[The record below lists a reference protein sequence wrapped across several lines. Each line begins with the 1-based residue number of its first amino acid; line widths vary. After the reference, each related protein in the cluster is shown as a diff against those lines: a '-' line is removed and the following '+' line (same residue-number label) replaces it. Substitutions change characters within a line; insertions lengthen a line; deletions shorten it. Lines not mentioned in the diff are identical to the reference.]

1 MRSNPAEFAMVS
13 PSNLDSALALL
24 ASEPGEWTPI
34 AGGTELMVQL
44 SAGKLSPRKLLNIWN
59 LEGLRTITV
68 TEDAILL
75 GAGST
80 YTDIR
85 RHPMLAA
92 EFPLLTRAAAWTGS
106 IANQNRGTLGGNIVN
121 ASPAADS
128 PPALL
133 AYDAQLEIIS
143 SRGTRII
150 PYSSFHLGYK
160 RMDLASDELLKS
172 ILLPRCY
179 QDYFQYSRKV
189 GPRNAQAISKV
200 ALAAVGRLEGDSI
213 DDIRIAAASLAD
225 TPLRC
230 FAVEEALRGLSL
242 EEAMTIGRQ
251 AMLDIGCPID
261 DIRSTAEY
269 RNAVAANLLE
279 EFLSNWKATIK
290 CPA

>member
-1 MRSNPAEFAMVS
+1 
-13 PSNLDSALALL
+13 
-24 ASEPGEWTPI
+24 
-34 AGGTELMVQL
+34 MVQL
-44 SAGKLSPRKLLNIWN
+44 SAGRLSPRKLLNIWN

-68 TEDAILL
+68 TEEAIIL

-85 RHPMLAA
+85 NHSLLAA
-92 EFPLLTRAAAWTGS
+92 EFPLLALSASWTGS

-133 AYDAQLEIIS
+133 VYDAQLEIVS

-160 RMDLASDELLKS
+160 RMDLAPDELLKS
-172 ILLPRCY
+172 ILLPHCY
-179 QDYFQYSRKV
+179 QEYFQYSRKV

-200 ALAAVGRLEGDSI
+200 ALAAIGRLEGEII

-230 FAVEEALRGLSL
+230 FAVEEALRGLHL
-242 EEAMTIGRQ
+242 KDAIPIGRE

-261 DIRSTAEY
+261 AIRSTAEY

-279 EFLSNWKATIK
+279 EFLTIWKTTSE
-290 CPA
+290 CQ